1 MEECNGKTKNWKS
14 YSYLGERDMAFVKLR
29 ERYSLC
35 VLLLKLLCTVFGNE
49 TNYCLGKQKKG
60 INEVSII

>member
-14 YSYLGERDMAFVKLR
+14 YSYLGEREMAFVKLR

-35 VLLLKLLCTVFGNE
+35 VLLLKFALYSLW
-49 TNYCLGKQKKG
+49 K
-60 INEVSII
+60 